1 MYMENRDLGVLVE
14 EDEAHW
20 PDCLHSYRAYM
31 EVILTFFS
39 QKRQNFKAALCASF
53 SMAVS
58 PGSHL
63 FPSIS
68 LAWGRTAPQHW
79 EAHGADAMV
88 EEGSQTSSHSLRAQS
103 PVKDN
108 WRQEGE
114 GALSLHVMTRLFLL
128 FNHRVCWGKEWYFSL
143 GL

>member
-1 MYMENRDLGVLVE
+1 MYMENSDLGMLVKE
-14 EDEAHW
+14 YEAHW

-79 EAHGADAMV
+79 EAHRADAMV

-103 PVKDN
+103 PVKDT
-108 WRQEGE
+108 WSQEGE
-114 GALSLHVMTRLFLL
+114 GELSLHVMTRFISP
-128 FNHRVCWGKEWYFSL
+128 F
-143 GL
+143 